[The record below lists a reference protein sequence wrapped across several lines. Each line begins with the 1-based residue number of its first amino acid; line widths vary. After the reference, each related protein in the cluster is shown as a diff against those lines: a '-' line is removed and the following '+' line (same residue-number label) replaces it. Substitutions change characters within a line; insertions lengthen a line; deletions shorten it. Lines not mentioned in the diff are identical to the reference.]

1 MLELRRLR
9 LVNWHY
15 FADSTI
21 SFSPTSLLVGDN
33 ATGKSTIIDA
43 IQYALV
49 AQVSRIRF
57 NSAAADRRAAR
68 TLESY
73 CRCKIGADGV
83 EYLRGDCLS
92 HVILEF
98 AEGERAF
105 CAGIM
110 VEAFVEGD
118 ARESEWVFEDAS
130 IADIAVFD
138 GDSFLTPRLFR
149 DRLKQAGGHVC
160 STKREYNN
168 RLTHLLG
175 VYRRVGD
182 FNPYLAAVVRSVSF
196 SPFTS
201 VNHFVCNYILEEHNV
216 DVSAMKENLENYR
229 LAEQEAVRV
238 QAQIEALEEIAAQSD
253 EVLLTIKQILNQ
265 EYLHV
270 RLRFEEAQDK
280 VTGATRG
287 LEETERELSN
297 CNEYYR
303 IENERKERLDAQR
316 QEIRF
321 ALASSEEHRLRE
333 RLQRDLAENQ
343 RAFAFE
349 QERSNRRTKLLAECE
364 EALERPLAQSLDD
377 EQTALEAT
385 VREQTRRSVE
395 LDVEAQA
402 KREEVGSLT
411 SELEELQSGMLR
423 YPESTTRL
431 QAALKKANIESAVL
445 ADLLEVEDESWQ
457 SAVEGWLDARRFSV
471 LVDPAEFAKATG
483 QYTRLSAEVSGV
495 GLPNLAALA
504 EATPRPGSLAELV
517 VAATPFAGRYVT
529 FLLGDVVRADAGEL
543 VKHRE
548 AVSIDCFAHAE
559 NAFWRLEQEACE
571 RWYIGRSARKRRMER
586 IEARLAE
593 LRSEL
598 DVIARER
605 STIEERLDRLA
616 TVLGRIPEIREL
628 SNASVRVEHLT
639 NLVSELEEQIAGI
652 DTTAIEELEKQIEV
666 IGLTILDVDR
676 QLAQLNREI
685 GELTERERRID
696 GDREEWTQERTRRK
710 AAYEGFLSEHA
721 DRHEQ
726 FQSYFDSR
734 VGPERERGDFS
745 YDDFFR
751 RYESA
756 LSGIE
761 THRERARKELLQ
773 KKQGYNHRFNAL
785 QELQEDSAHEYR
797 QLLTRYRE
805 TELPQ
810 YRERISHAR
819 SEAERQF
826 REHFVARL
834 NEHLLAAEDSF
845 KEINHILRTISF
857 GKDLYHFTLSR
868 KPERRALLAA
878 ISSAAEIREDEGT
891 LFEALHSDEERES
904 IEALF
909 SKILTHDSDDPD
921 IRDLCDYRQYFT
933 YDIRIRHQDQI
944 DEKTKKPLESYLS
957 RVLREKSGGETQTP
971 YYVAIAASF
980 FRFYKDSPNAI
991 RLVLF
996 DEAFNKMDDARI
1008 GQMISFF
1015 RKLSMQVVTAVPTEK
1030 LESIAPHVER
1040 TTLVLRKNYR
1050 AFVREYQKQP
1060 DTTEDGE

>member
-15 FADSTI
+15 FADSI
-21 SFSPTSLLVGDN
+21 VSFRATSLLVGDN

-49 AQVSRIRF
+49 AQVGRIRF

-83 EYLRGDCLS
+83 EYLRGDCLT

-98 AEGERAF
+98 ADGERQF
-105 CAGIM
+105 CAGIL

-118 ARESEWVFEDAS
+118 AREHEWIFEGAS
-130 IADIAVFD
+130 LDEIAVFD

-149 DRLKQAGGHVC
+149 DRIKQSGGHVC

-168 RLTHLLG
+168 RLTLLLG
-175 VYRRVGD
+175 VYRRVDD

-229 LAEQEAVRV
+229 LAEQEALRV
-238 QAQIEALEEIAAQSD
+238 QEQIEALEQIAEQSD
-253 EVLLTIKQILNQ
+253 EVLLTIRQILNQ

-270 RLRFEEAQDK
+270 RLRFEEAQDR
-280 VTGATRG
+280 VTEATRG
-287 LEETERELSN
+287 VEETRRDLTN
-297 CNEYYR
+297 RNEYYR
-303 IENERKERLDAQR
+303 IENERKARLDGQR
-316 QEIRF
+316 EEIRF
-321 ALASSEEHRLRE
+321 ALASSEAHRLRE

-343 RAFAFE
+343 RALAFE
-349 QERSNRRTKLLAECE
+349 QDRVKRRAGLVNECE
-364 EALERPLAQSLDD
+364 RLLGRPLGDSLDD
-377 EQTALEAT
+377 EEDALQAT
-385 VREQTRRSVE
+385 VREQTRQSVE
-395 LDVEAQA
+395 LEVAAEA
-402 KREEVGSLT
+402 KRGEVASLST
-411 SELEELQSGMLR
+411 ELEELQGGMLR

-431 QAALKKANIESAVL
+431 QSALQKVNIDSAVL
-445 ADLLEVEDESWQ
+445 ADLLEVEDEGWQ

-471 LVDPAEFAKATG
+471 LVDPADFAKATR
-483 QYTRLSAEVSGV
+483 QYEKLAAEVSGV

-504 EATPRPGSLAELV
+504 EAVPRSGSLAEVV
-517 VAATPFAGRYVT
+517 VAATPFAARYVT
-529 FLLGDVVRADAGEL
+529 FVLGDVVRAEAGDL
-543 VKHRE
+543 MKHRE
-548 AVSIDCFAHAE
+548 AVTIDCFAHTQHT
-559 NAFWRLEQEACE
+559 FVRLDREACD
-571 RWYIGRSARKRRMER
+571 RWYIGRSARKRR
-586 IEARLAE
+586 IEQIEIRLAE

-598 DVIARER
+598 DAIARER
-605 STIEERLDRLA
+605 TTLEEKLDQVTRVVRL
-616 TVLGRIPEIREL
+616 IPEIREL
-628 SNASVRVEHLT
+628 SSAAERVDHLSR
-639 NLVSELEEQIAGI
+639 LVAELEERIAGI
-652 DTTAIEELEKQIEV
+652 DTTAIDELEAQIKI
-666 IGLTILDVDR
+666 IGRTILEIDG

-685 GELTERERRID
+685 GELTERERRFESE
-696 GDREEWTQERTRRK
+696 RRQWEQERTRRK
-710 AAYEGFLSEHA
+710 AAYDGFLAEHA
-721 DRHEQ
+721 DGHEQ
-726 FQSYFDSR
+726 FQNYFASR
-734 VGPERERGDFS
+734 VGTERERGDFS

-751 RYESA
+751 RYEAA

-761 THRERARKELLQ
+761 TRRERARKELLRL
-773 KKQGYNHRFNAL
+773 KQGYNHRFNEL
-785 QELQEDSAHEYR
+785 KELQDDGAREYR

-819 SEAERQF
+819 REAERQF

-909 SKILTHDSDDPD
+909 AKILTQDPDDPD

-980 FRFYKDSPNAI
+980 FRFYKDSPGAI

-1008 GQMISFF
+1008 GQMIAFF

-1050 AFVREYQKQP
+1050 AFVREYQKLP
-1060 DTTEDGE
+1060 EVAEEEA